1 MAEERLDSLDPGR
14 GLWADL
20 GWRAVQ
26 VFVASMLVEV
36 SGTDFIGA
44 AKNVKF
50 WEDALGAA
58 IVALLTQLLAL
69 ASSRAGLPAPVTER
83 GPEAAHPEAGIG
95 DPAAWAPPP
104 GPEP

>member
-1 MAEERLDSLDPGR
+1 MAEQRLDSLDPGR
-14 GLWADL
+14 GLWVDL

-26 VFVASMLVEV
+26 VFIATMLVEV

-69 ASSRAGLPAPVTER
+69 ASSRAGIPGPVTER
-83 GPEAAHPEAGIG
+83 EPEHAA
-95 DPAAWAPPP
+95 P
-104 GPEP
+104 GADHDG